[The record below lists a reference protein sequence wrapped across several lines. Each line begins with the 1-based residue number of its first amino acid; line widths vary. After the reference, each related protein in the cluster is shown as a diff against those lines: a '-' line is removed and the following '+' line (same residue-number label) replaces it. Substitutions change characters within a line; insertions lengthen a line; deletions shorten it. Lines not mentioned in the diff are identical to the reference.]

1 MNKEALVDIVGWI
14 GAIALLVA
22 YALVSARRVE
32 GDSTSYQSLNLVG
45 SVFLIV
51 NTVYYRAYPSA
62 FLNLVWGA
70 IAVYAIGKVLPK
82 LLQGKR

>member
-1 MNKEALVDIVGWI
+1 MNNEALVDIVGWI

-22 YALVSARRVE
+22 YALISARRVE

-45 SVFLIV
+45 SVLLIV

-82 LLQGKR
+82 LFQGKR

>member
-1 MNKEALVDIVGWI
+1 MNNEVLVDIVGWI

-22 YALVSARRVE
+22 YALISARRVE
-32 GDSTSYQSLNLVG
+32 GDSTFYQSLNLVG
-45 SVFLIV
+45 SVLLIV

-70 IAVYAIGKVLPK
+70 IAVYAIGKALPK

>member
-1 MNKEALVDIVGWI
+1 MNNEALVDIVGWI

-22 YALVSARRVE
+22 YALISARRVE

-45 SVFLIV
+45 SVLLIV

>member
-1 MNKEALVDIVGWI
+1 MNNEVLVDIVGWI

-22 YALVSARRVE
+22 YALISARRVE

-45 SVFLIV
+45 SVLLIV

-70 IAVYAIGKVLPK
+70 IAVYAIGKALPK

>member
-1 MNKEALVDIVGWI
+1 MNNEALVDIVGWI

-22 YALVSARRVE
+22 YALISARRVE

-45 SVFLIV
+45 SVLLIV
-51 NTVYYRAYPSA
+51 NTVYYWAYPSA

-70 IAVYAIGKVLPK
+70 IAVYAIGKALPK

>member
-45 SVFLIV
+45 SVLLIV